1 MGREHQAVFETQPV
15 FKAILRLALPTM
27 IGQVI
32 LVLYNMAD
40 TFFIGLTGSDAML
53 AAVTVSTPAFMF
65 LSAISN
71 LFGVGGASAIAR
83 ALGKKDRETA
93 GQCASFSFY
102 GCLTGTLIYSL
113 LVGIFLHQ
121 MVSLLGGTN
130 ALVHRYACMYMRV
143 TVIIG
148 GVCTSMNAL
157 LAHLIRSEGRA
168 MHASAGIALGGIFNI
183 ILDPVFMF
191 ILFTPG
197 NELLGAAVA
206 TALSNLLALFYF
218 GIVLLK
224 IRRKT
229 VLSIKWT
236 PAVLRTAIPGEI
248 LRIGLPACMMTFC
261 ENISFS
267 VMDALTATH
276 GLAFQAGFGVAKK
289 VNMLAHCMVRG
300 ISQGVLP
307 LIAYNYAAGK
317 KQRMHSVITASVLL
331 ATGLAALCTAASLL
345 FSHPL
350 ISLFI
355 HHESPSLNHGMVFL
369 RMLCLGCPF
378 SALAYVL
385 ISVFQAVNDSVHSLI
400 LALLR
405 KGILDIPLL
414 FVFNRLM
421 PPYGLAWATPA
432 ADLACALC
440 AVVLYEV
447 FRKRISPGTAGT
459 SHQVRETVSL
469 RAVNLYRL
477 K

>member
-1 MGREHQAVFETQPV
+1 MGRERQEVFESKPV
-15 FKAILRLALPTM
+15 FMAIFRLAIPTM

-83 ALGKKDRETA
+83 ALGKKDEQTA

-113 LVGIFLHQ
+113 LVGIFLHP

-130 ALVHRYACMYMRV
+130 AIVHRYACMYMRV

-300 ISQGVLP
+300 ISQVSSRSLP
-307 LIAYNYAAGK
+307 ITMRPGK
-317 KQRMHSVITASVLL
+317 NS
-331 ATGLAALCTAASLL
+331 
-345 FSHPL
+345 
-350 ISLFI
+350 
-355 HHESPSLNHGMVFL
+355 
-369 RMLCLGCPF
+369 GC
-378 SALAYVL
+378 
-385 ISVFQAVNDSVHSLI
+385 I
-400 LALLR
+400 R
-405 KGILDIPLL
+405 
-414 FVFNRLM
+414 
-421 PPYGLAWATPA
+421 
-432 ADLACALC
+432 
-440 AVVLYEV
+440 
-447 FRKRISPGTAGT
+447 
-459 SHQVRETVSL
+459 
-469 RAVNLYRL
+469 
-477 K
+477 